1 MKIGIFSNGFA
12 NLHIT
17 SVCENSD
24 AAISDRI
31 NRVVFTE
38 SERYPQNETGP
49 TRVELLD
56 RRPSTGAM
64 ARLTGIESIAF
75 SANLSA
81 TLRFPV
87 ERAPRLVQNRWG
99 E

>member
-1 MKIGIFSNGFA
+1 MTIGIFSNGFA

-38 SERYPQNETGP
+38 SERYLQNETGP
-49 TRVELLD
+49 ARVELLD

-75 SANLSA
+75 LANLSA
-81 TLRFPV
+81 TLQLPA
-87 ERAPRLVQNRWG
+87 ERVPRLAYNRWG